1 MEKKNAP
8 AAVAPEPVA
17 SEPVASEPVVAKP
30 VASEAVAAEAVAS
43 EAVAAEPVASEGGAS
58 KRGASVNWAS
68 LMVDGPLHKIGDC
81 LLANEEY
88 VDTYSALRQVCR
100 NWHSGLPEPDV
111 HLHEWIMVEQA
122 LPRAAEFTFL
132 HLRTSRYVTIDL
144 TEVHA
149 RYYFVGFCRGVIVL
163 AQKNQPH
170 KIRLLNPLTKT
181 LNTMF
186 EAQRPSV
193 ILESVAVMK
202 SPTMV
207 FVSTD
212 YPAEIAWVDE
222 STPTKGIDEDWGE
235 GRFSIE
241 HHSLR
246 CITPFNGELYAI
258 AVNNFEFGKLVCTNN
273 VQLEQRASTVNMET
287 LFSFPELGNDKFY
300 LVKLDGKEKYWKI
313 GKIKI

>member
-8 AAVAPEPVA
+8 ATVAPEPVTSEPIA
-17 SEPVASEPVVAKP
+17 SEPVAAEP
-30 VASEAVAAEAVAS
+30 VAS
-43 EAVAAEPVASEGGAS
+43 EAVAAEPVASEPVAAEDGAS

-68 LMVDGPLHKIGDC
+68 LMADGPLHKIGEC
-81 LLANEEY
+81 LLAKEEY

-100 NWHSGLPEPDV
+100 NWRSGLPEPDV
-111 HLHEWIMVEQA
+111 HLHEWIMVEHA

-149 RYYFVGFCRGVIVL
+149 RYYFIGFCRGIIVL

-186 EAQRPSV
+186 EAQMPSV
-193 ILESVAVMK
+193 ILESVAIMK

-207 FVSTD
+207 FVSTH
-212 YPAEIAWVDE
+212 YPTEIAWVDE
-222 STPTKGIDEDWGE
+222 STPTKDIDEDWGE

-258 AVNNFEFGKLVCTNN
+258 AVDNSEFGKLVCTNN

-287 LFSFPELGNDKFY
+287 LISFSELGNDKFY
-300 LVKLDGKEKYWKI
+300 LVNSDA
-313 GKIKI
+313 